1 MLFVGFGAKTTK
13 LQYGRNSWPVRTSD
27 TTKQNFSEFFFSFE
41 RIFPSFLGPLK
52 CYLQVLVQKCLHCI
66 PAEILDESDKREF
79 SYKLCPFFF
88 LIFFYRIFHV
98 YLRALNIVPTCFQ
111 AKMATLHYGWN
122 SWLLGTSGIFVQNLQ
137 DFFLFQKNFPF
148 YSWTTKY
155 AVCKFWRK
163 NANIVFRSKFFT
175 SRTKG
180 HFRTNFALIF
190 F

>member
-1 MLFVGFGAKTTK
+1 MLSASFGAKMPT
-13 LQYGRNSWPVRTSD
+13 LYSSRNSWWVGQ
-27 TTKQNFSEFFFSFE
+27 KG
-41 RIFPSFLGPLK
+41 IF
-52 CYLQVLVQKCLHCI
+52 LQTL
-66 PAEILDESDKREF
+66 PF
-79 SYKLCPFFF
+79 FFF

-163 NANIVFRSKFFT
+163 NDNIVFRSKFFT

-190 F
+190 FKMTLFYFIVIQFFTCF